1 LAISNWQ
8 FTERNGTPWNGR
20 KRIREDVKRRKDH
33 MRITKTLVGAVVA
46 VGLLLVT
53 VPLRA
58 HHAFSA
64 AFDENK
70 PINLQGT
77 VTKVELVNPHSWIWI
92 DVKGKDG
99 AVVNWG
105 IEGGPPSNL
114 FRNGITK
121 SSLPVGTEIKL
132 FGYQSKT
139 GEAKGVGVF
148 VEYLDGRKV
157 FMGGSAPGASGGE
170 AAAGAAPK

>member
-1 LAISNWQ
+1 MRTTLTLA
-8 FTERNGTPWNGR
+8 GR
-20 KRIREDVKRRKDH
+20 
-33 MRITKTLVGAVVA
+33 LVA

-53 VPLRA
+53 APVKA

-64 AFDENK
+64 AFDETK

-77 VTKVELVNPHSWIWI
+77 VTKVELVNPHTWVWI
-92 DVKGKDG
+92 DVKDKDG

-121 SSLPVGTEIKL
+121 ASLLVGTEIKL
-132 FGYQSKT
+132 FGYQAKS
-139 GEAKGVGVF
+139 GENKGVGVYL
-148 VEYLDGRKV
+148 EYLDGRKV
-157 FMGGSAPGASGGE
+157 FMGGSAPGAVGGDAE
-170 AAAGAAPK
+170 TPR

>member
-1 LAISNWQ
+1 
-8 FTERNGTPWNGR
+8 
-20 KRIREDVKRRKDH
+20 
-33 MRITKTLVGAVVA
+33 MTLVGVVIG

-64 AFDENK
+64 AFDDTK
-70 PINLQGT
+70 PINLQGA
-77 VTKVELVNPHSWIWI
+77 VTKVELVNPHSWIWL
-92 DVKGKDG
+92 DVKDKDG
-99 AVVNWG
+99 TVVNWG

-121 SSLPVGTEIKL
+121 ASLPVGTQIKI
-132 FGYQSKT
+132 FGYQAKS
-139 GEAKGVGVF
+139 GESRGVGVF

-170 AAAGAAPK
+170 AAAGR

>member
-1 LAISNWQ
+1 MR
-8 FTERNGTPWNGR
+8 T
-20 KRIREDVKRRKDH
+20 VKTFIGL
-33 MRITKTLVGAVVA
+33 MIAAGLILVA
-46 VGLLLVT
+46 VPV
-53 VPLRA
+53 RA

-77 VTKVELVNPHSWIWI
+77 VTKVELVNPHSWIWL
-92 DVKGKDG
+92 DVKNKDG
-99 AVVNWG
+99 SVTNWG

-121 SSLPVGTEIKL
+121 ASLPVGTQIKL

-139 GEAKGVGVF
+139 GESKGVGVF

-170 AAAGAAPK
+170 VAAGATPKP